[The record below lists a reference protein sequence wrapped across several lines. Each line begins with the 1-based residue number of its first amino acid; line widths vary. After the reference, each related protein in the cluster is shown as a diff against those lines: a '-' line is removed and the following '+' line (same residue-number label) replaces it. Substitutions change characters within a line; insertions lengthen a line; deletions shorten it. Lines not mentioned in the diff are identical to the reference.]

1 MSCPRRRDSLAFD
14 GFRRST
20 WEEAVASGSMP
31 AGIRWCLAP
40 AVAIALSV
48 LTPAGASAA
57 G

>member
-1 MSCPRRRDSLAFD
+1 
-14 GFRRST
+14 
-20 WEEAVASGSMP
+20 MP

-40 AVAIALSV
+40 AVVIALSV